1 MDLNYSADDQAF
13 RARARA
19 WLVENLPQTPRPP
32 EGQAAADW
40 DRAWQAKLAAGGFA
54 GLSWPAEFGGAG
66 LDGVKQVIWFEE
78 LGRVNGP
85 HQGAM
90 GIAMNHAGPTLIL
103 RGTDEQKAFHLPKI
117 MKGEV
122 IWCQGF
128 SEPGAGSDLAALSTK
143 GELDGDHIVVNGQKM
158 WTSNAHH
165 ATYQELLIRTDP
177 ESKRHKGLTWL
188 ICDMRTPGIE
198 IKPIKNMMG
207 ERHVNMIFYDNVR
220 IPVSNVV
227 GEMGDGWAVAMSTLA
242 FERGIYFVPEMLSM
256 TEKVQQLTDL
266 AGNLRLENGKLAIED
281 GAIAAR
287 LAAMKA
293 KTLALR
299 ALCISTVGSSRTAR
313 QPGPEGSMVKL
324 YVTTTYK
331 ELSQLAAD
339 IIGIDFLVY
348 DNDRTT
354 NRWTY
359 EYMWSWV
366 LTISGGSSEIQREI
380 IADRVLDLPRAR

>member
-32 EGQAAADW
+32 EGQAAALW
-40 DRAWQAKLAAGGFA
+40 VCAWQAKLAAGGFA

-220 IPVSNVV
+220 IPVSNIV

-256 TEKVQQLTDL
+256 IEKVQQLTDL

>member
-1 MDLNYSADDQAF
+1 MDLDYSEDDKAF

-19 WLVENLPQTPRPP
+19 WLADNIPETPRPP
-32 EGQAAADW
+32 EGHEAAQW

-54 GLSWPAEFGGAG
+54 GLSWPKDYGGAG

-78 LGRVNGP
+78 LGRAHGP

-90 GIAMNHAGPTLIL
+90 GIAMNHAGPTLIM
-103 RGTDEQKAFHLPKI
+103 RGTEAQKAFHLPRI
-117 MKGEV
+117 LSGEV

-143 GELDGDHIVVNGQKM
+143 GVIEGDEMIVNGQKM

-165 ATYQELLIRTDP
+165 ATYQELLVRTDP
-177 ESKRHKGLTWL
+177 AAKRHKGLTWL

-198 IKPIKNMMG
+198 IRPIKNMMG
-207 ERHVNMIFYDNVR
+207 EHHVNMIFYDNVR
-220 IPVSNVV
+220 IPLSNVV
-227 GEMGDGWAVAMSTLA
+227 GEVGDGWSVAMSTLA
-242 FERGIYFVPEMLSM
+242 FERGIYYVPEMLSM
-256 TEKVQQLTDL
+256 IEKVQQLTDL
-266 AGNLRLENGKLAIED
+266 AGRTRTETGALAIED
-281 GAIAAR
+281 GSIAAR

-324 YVTTTYK
+324 YVTTVYK
-331 ELSQLAAD
+331 ELAQLAAD
-339 IIGIDFLVY
+339 IIGIDFLDY
-348 DNDRTT
+348 DDDRTS

-359 EYMWSWV
+359 EYMWAWV

-380 IADRVLDLPRAR
+380 IADRVLGLPRAR

>member
-1 MDLNYSADDQAF
+1 MDLDYSVDDREF

-19 WLVENLPQTPRPP
+19 WLADNLPTDPRPP
-32 EGQAAADW
+32 EGLAAAQW
-40 DRAWQAKLAAGGFA
+40 DMAWQARLAAGGFA
-54 GLSWPAEFGGAG
+54 GLNWPKEYGGAG

-78 LGRVNGP
+78 LGRINGP

-90 GIAMNHAGPTLIL
+90 GIAMNHAGPTLIM
-103 RGTDEQKAFHLPKI
+103 RGTEEQKAFHLPKI
-117 MKGEV
+117 LGGEV

-143 GELDGDHIVVNGQKM
+143 GVVDGDHVIVNGQKM

-177 ESKRHKGLTWL
+177 ESKRHKGLTWI

-198 IKPIKNMMG
+198 IQPIKNMMG

-220 IPVSNVV
+220 IPLSNVV
-227 GEMGDGWAVAMSTLA
+227 GELGDGWAVAMSTLS

-256 TEKVQQLTDL
+256 VEKVQQLTEL
-266 AGNLRLENGKLAIED
+266 ASKLRLECGRLAIED
-281 GAIAAR
+281 GAIAQK
-287 LAAMKA
+287 LAMMKA

-299 ALCISTVGSSRTAR
+299 ALCISTVGSSRAAR
-313 QPGPEGSMVKL
+313 QPGPEASMVKL
-324 YVTTTYK
+324 CVTTTYK
-331 ELSQLAAD
+331 ELSQLAAE
-339 IIGIDFLVY
+339 ITGLDFLVY

-380 IADRVLDLPRAR
+380 IADRVLELPRAR

>member
-1 MDLNYSADDQAF
+1 MDLDYSDDDQAF

-19 WLVENLPQTPRPP
+19 WLADNLPSEPRPP
-32 EGQAAADW
+32 EGLAAAQW
-40 DRAWQAKLAAGGFA
+40 DMAWQSKLAASGFA
-54 GLSWPAEFGGAG
+54 GLNWPKEYGGAG

-90 GIAMNHAGPTLIL
+90 GIAMNHAGPTLIM
-103 RGTDEQKAFHLPKI
+103 RGTEEQKAFHLPRI
-117 MKGEV
+117 LHGEV

-128 SEPGAGSDLAALSTK
+128 SEPGAGSDLAALATK

-165 ATYQELLIRTDP
+165 ATFQELLIRTDP
-177 ESKRHKGLTWL
+177 DSKRHKGLTWL

-198 IKPIKNMMG
+198 IQPIKNMMG

-220 IPVSNVV
+220 VPLSNVV
-227 GEMGDGWAVAMSTLA
+227 GQMGDGWAVAQSTLS

-256 TEKVQQLTDL
+256 IEKVQLLTEM
-266 AGNLRLENGKLAIED
+266 AGKLRLETGKLAIED
-281 GAIAAR
+281 GAIAHK
-287 LAAMKA
+287 LATMKA

-313 QPGPEGSMVKL
+313 QPGPEASMVKL
-324 YVTTTYK
+324 YVTTAYK
-331 ELSQLAAD
+331 ELSQLAAE
-339 IIGIDFLVY
+339 ITGLDFLVY

-380 IADRVLDLPRAR
+380 IADRVLELPRAR

>member
-1 MDLNYSADDQAF
+1 
-13 RARARA
+13 
-19 WLVENLPQTPRPP
+19 
-32 EGQAAADW
+32 
-40 DRAWQAKLAAGGFA
+40 
-54 GLSWPAEFGGAG
+54 
-66 LDGVKQVIWFEE
+66 
-78 LGRVNGP
+78 
-85 HQGAM
+85 M

-117 MKGEV
+117 LKGEV

-256 TEKVQQLTDL
+256 IEKVQQLTDL

-299 ALCISTVGSSRTAR
+299 ALCISTVGSSRAAR

>member
-1 MDLNYSADDQAF
+1 MDLDYSEDDKAF

-19 WLVENLPQTPRPP
+19 WLEANLPAAPRPP
-32 EGQAAADW
+32 EGLEAADW

-54 GLSWPAEFGGAG
+54 GLIWPKEYGGAG

-90 GIAMNHAGPTLIL
+90 GIAMNHAGPTLMM
-103 RGTDEQKAFHLPKI
+103 RGTEEQKKFHLPKI
-117 MKGEV
+117 MGGEV

-128 SEPGAGSDLAALSTK
+128 SEPGAGSDLAAITTK
-143 GELDGDHIVVNGQKM
+143 GEVDGDHLVVNGQKM

-165 ATYQELLIRTDP
+165 ATYQELLVRTDP
-177 ESKRHKGLTWL
+177 ESKRHKGLTW
-188 ICDMRTPGIE
+188 IIADMRTPGIE

-220 IPVSNVV
+220 IPLSNVV
-227 GEMGDGWAVAMSTLA
+227 GEIGDGWSVAMSTLA

-256 TEKVQQLTDL
+256 IEKVQLLTGL
-266 AGNLRLENGKLAIED
+266 AGKLRLENGKLAIED
-281 GAIAAR
+281 GAISSR

-293 KTLALR
+293 KTLSLR

-324 YVTTTYK
+324 YVTTAYK

-339 IIGIDFLVY
+339 IIGIDFLPY

-366 LTISGGSSEIQREI
+366 LTISGGASEIQREI
-380 IADRVLDLPRAR
+380 IADRVLELPRAR

>member
-1 MDLNYSADDQAF
+1 MDLDYSEDDRAF
-13 RARARA
+13 RDRARA
-19 WLVENLPQTPRPP
+19 WLEANIPREPRPP
-32 EGQAAADW
+32 EGAEAAKW
-40 DRAWQAKLAAGGFA
+40 DMAWQAKLAGGGFA
-54 GLSWPAEFGGAG
+54 GLNWPKDYGGAG

-85 HQGAM
+85 HQGTM

-103 RGTDEQKAFHLPKI
+103 RGTEEQKKFHLPKI
-117 MKGEV
+117 LHGELS
-122 IWCQGF
+122 WCQGF
-128 SEPGAGSDLAALSTK
+128 SEPGAGSDLAAISTK
-143 GELDGDHIVVNGQKM
+143 GEIVGDEIIVNGQKM

-177 ESKRHKGLTWL
+177 ASKRHAGLTWI

-220 IPVSNVV
+220 IPLSNVV
-227 GEMGDGWAVAMSTLA
+227 GQVGDGWAVAMSTLA

-256 TEKVQQLTDL
+256 IEKVQHLTEL
-266 AGNLRLENGKLAIED
+266 AGKLRTETGKLVIED
-281 GAIAAR
+281 GAIAQK
-287 LAAMKA
+287 LALMKA

-299 ALCISTVGSSRTAR
+299 ALCISTVGSSRTAT

-331 ELSQLAAD
+331 ELSQLAAE
-339 IIGIDFLVY
+339 IMGLDFLAY

-354 NRWTY
+354 NRWAY

-380 IADRVLDLPRAR
+380 IADRVLGLPRAR

>member
-1 MDLNYSADDQAF
+1 MDLDYSEDDKAF
-13 RARARA
+13 RLRAREFLA
-19 WLVENLPQTPRPP
+19 GNLPKTPRPP
-32 EGQAAADW
+32 EGHAAADW
-40 DRAWQAKLAAGGFA
+40 DKAWQATLFKGGFA
-54 GLSWPAEFGGAG
+54 GLNWPAAFGGQG

-78 LGRVNGP
+78 LGRAGGP

-90 GIAMNHAGPTLIL
+90 GIAMNHAGPTLIV
-103 RGTDEQKAFHLPKI
+103 RGNEEQKAFHLPKI
-117 MKGEV
+117 LGGEL

-128 SEPGAGSDLAALSTK
+128 SEPGAGSDLAAITTK
-143 GELDGDHIVVNGQKM
+143 GEIDGDYLVVNGQKM
-158 WTSNAHH
+158 WTSLAHH
-165 ATYQELLIRTDP
+165 ATYQELLVRTDP
-177 ESKRHKGLTWL
+177 DSKRHKGLSWV

-220 IPVSNVV
+220 IPLSNVV
-227 GEMGDGWAVAMSTLA
+227 GALGEGWSVAMSTLA

-256 TEKVQQLTDL
+256 VEKVELLTDM
-266 AGNLRLENGKLAIED
+266 AGKLRMENGKLAIED
-281 GAIAAR
+281 GGIAGR

-293 KTLALR
+293 KTLAMR
-299 ALCISTVGSSRTAR
+299 SLCISTVGSSREAR

-324 YVTTTYK
+324 YCTTAYK

-339 IIGIDFLVY
+339 IVGIDFLPY

-380 IADRVLDLPRAR
+380 IADRVLELPRAR

>member
-1 MDLNYSADDQAF
+1 
-13 RARARA
+13 
-19 WLVENLPQTPRPP
+19 
-32 EGQAAADW
+32 
-40 DRAWQAKLAAGGFA
+40 
-54 GLSWPAEFGGAG
+54 
-66 LDGVKQVIWFEE
+66 
-78 LGRVNGP
+78 
-85 HQGAM
+85 
-90 GIAMNHAGPTLIL
+90 
-103 RGTDEQKAFHLPKI
+103 
-117 MKGEV
+117 
-122 IWCQGF
+122 
-128 SEPGAGSDLAALSTK
+128 
-143 GELDGDHIVVNGQKM
+143 M

-256 TEKVQQLTDL
+256 IEKVQQLTDL

-287 LAAMKA
+287 LAVMKA

-299 ALCISTVGSSRTAR
+299 ALCISTVSSSRTAR